1 MTTLTNANGDLVDLT
16 TGEVMGRAQGA
27 PTAVADP
34 RKNTGAPDQIV
45 SNPLMGLLQNTTWGF
60 NSALFA
66 LPDALVTQI
75 GKQIF
80 RQKPEETVTL
90 TKLFNSGEVAPR
102 NVEERYARATGEGLG
117 GTLPFTGVLAAAA
130 RARPMVMAAQ
140 PSAGIIK
147 GIANDAIQMV
157 QRSPMKAA
165 ALDMA
170 FGVGYEGLKQAV
182 EENVSDQNQ
191 YKPLLKE
198 LLPAATF
205 VGLPLAAATLSPTA
219 LAVRGGKELQNKL
232 VNNLG
237 EVGQEVLAQETGLFK
252 LPGIRIVPSILIGR
266 AEKKLSSVFA
276 DIQKNPEALKALD
289 ELNTILANPEVEKLG
304 FQFGVAERYMD
315 PALLQKQAETLQ
327 GMSPKDLAPF
337 RKQYAENQAKLEQLF
352 STFSPASRKSVEE
365 AFRAAQQQ
373 RQGFFDDLLAQR
385 QTLTDSEKA
394 LLSQRLGPQNPNN
407 INNELRGVLMAGMEM
422 DANMR
427 QNILKRMGLKQA
439 TSPDGTPMPTREDGK
454 SLFPAR
460 DMEAAATALI
470 EKYKPERPS
479 MRVSVPEP
487 VQLLERFV
495 KGQQQAREK
504 METKVLDQLLSREL
518 DEQIAGSRVFQN
530 IQLAE
535 QQGLTGKGLNEK
547 EFRKTVNAFMKR
559 ARDPNSL
566 TKEEVKRIEGEL
578 RFGKEHTDGTIEM
591 NLGQGESLRFNPKKM
606 LFDAQRVAAA
616 NTGIDINVPEA
627 LDYLNSAQRFRNN
640 SLGNYNAVMMKGR
653 TRLTDAQRILDTGNS
668 VFKDVEKLIMDHVP
682 KIKQE
687 YQGMKMILDDY
698 KAGYEQS
705 LPLLM
710 TQKTRGGQEYY
721 LPNEDLMATAFK
733 NADRLQQLQI
743 TIGNN
748 AQGKELLE
756 KGAVDWIRS
765 KPIFTNDGL
774 IDATKLRRVMDQN
787 KNIMEA
793 LPASVRLK
801 IEDEAKFADDIAR
814 RMAELDQRRIQAKD
828 AELDNL
834 LAKSARA
841 DASPK
846 QTLEKAIK
854 DPATMRS
861 LVNEMS
867 KDPENLA
874 ALRRSVYD
882 LATEGAAKGGALEV
896 FLRNNEKSMKV
907 LYGGTGHYDN
917 LLQLANMQRRVNAFA
932 DVTGQVPAFDTLDQQ
947 LQSLFGVSIPYLTT
961 SIRNVAMRN
970 VSKET
975 MMVTLGTRLLN
986 AKEAKVFER
995 MFTKALEDPKF
1006 AQKMTNLNT
1015 PAAAASVA
1023 KEMQNFGMSPRRLA
1037 EVLTAPAASRGAVLE
1052 AQDLAQQ
1059 GNPPVPV
1066 STNVSRGTSA
1076 AQMLKAQPTAPATRG
1091 TNFNPRMPTT
1101 PQVTPGQQQI
1111 PLMYPAMFP
1120 NDPISA
1126 LLQQRQAQV
1135 QPRPPGM

>member
-27 PTAVADP
+27 PTTVADP

-45 SNPLMGLLQNTTWGF
+45 ANPLMGLLQNTTWGF

-102 NVEERYARATGEGLG
+102 NVEERYARAAGEGLG

-130 RARPMVMAAQ
+130 RMRPMVMAAT

-147 GIANDAIQMV
+147 SIANDAIQMV

-170 FGVGYEGLKQAV
+170 FGVGYEGLRQAV
-182 EENVSDQNQ
+182 EENVSDENQ

-237 EVGQEVLAQETGLFK
+237 EVGQDVLAQETGLFK

-266 AEKKLSSVFA
+266 AEKKLSGVFA

-289 ELNTILANPEVEKLG
+289 ELNTILANPDVEKLG

-352 STFSPASRKSVEE
+352 STFSPTSRKTVEE
-365 AFRAAQQQ
+365 AFLAAQQQ
-373 RQGFFDDLLAQR
+373 RQTFFDDLLAQR

-394 LLSQRLGPQNPNN
+394 LLNQRLGPQNPDQL
-407 INNELRGVLMAGMEM
+407 NNELRGVLMSGMEM
-422 DANMR
+422 DAGMR
-427 QNILKRMGLKQA
+427 QGILRRMGLKQA
-439 TSPDGTPMPTREDGK
+439 MAPDGTPMPTRADGK

-479 MRVSVPEP
+479 LRVNVPEP

-495 KGQQQAREK
+495 KGQQQARDA
-504 METKVLDQLLSREL
+504 M
-518 DEQIAGSRVFQN
+518 
-530 IQLAE
+530 
-535 QQGLTGKGLNEK
+535 
-547 EFRKTVNAFMKR
+547 
-559 ARDPNSL
+559 
-566 TKEEVKRIEGEL
+566 
-578 RFGKEHTDGTIEM
+578 TD
-591 NLGQGESLRFNPKKM
+591 KM
-606 LFDAQRVAAA
+606 LVQLTDQAINEQLGPLAKDMPADFQKALRDSVLQLVRGDTAKGSKRKVTLADIAATPDKEGMITVATGIPGRKIYVNPGQLQQDAQRIAAA

-627 LDYLNSAQRFRNN
+627 LDYLQSAQRFRND
-640 SLGNYNAVMMKGR
+640 SLGRYNAAMMKGR
-653 TRLTDAQRILDTGNS
+653 TRLTDAQRIIDSGNS

-733 NADRLQQLQI
+733 NADRLRQLQI

-748 AQGKELLE
+748 PQGKELLE

-765 KPIFTNDGL
+765 KPIFDKDGL

-787 KNIMEA
+787 KNIVEA

-801 IEDEAKFADDIAR
+801 IEDEAKFADDIAIR
-814 RMAELDQRRIQAKD
+814 LADLDQRRIQAKD

-834 LAKSARA
+834 LTKSARA

-874 ALRRSVYD
+874 SLRRSVYD
-882 LATEGAAKGGALEV
+882 LAIEGAAKGGALEV
-896 FLRNNEKSMKV
+896 FLRNNEKSLKV
-907 LYGGTGHYDN
+907 LYGGTGHYNN

-947 LQSLFGVSIPYLTT
+947 LQGLFGVSIPYLTT

-975 MMVTLGTRLLN
+975 MLVTLGTRLLN

-1006 AQKMTNLNT
+1006 AEKMTSLNT
-1015 PAAAASVA
+1015 PAAAAAVA
-1023 KEMQNFGMSPRRLA
+1023 KELQNFGMSPRRLA
-1037 EVLTAPAASRGAVLE
+1037 EVLTAPAASRGAVIE

-1059 GNPPVPV
+1059 GNPPIPV
-1066 STNVSRGTSA
+1066 SSNVSRGTSA
-1076 AQMLKAQPTAPATRG
+1076 AQMLKAQPAAPATRG

-1120 NDPISA
+1120 NDPISG

>member
-16 TGEVMGRAQGA
+16 TGEVTGRAQGA
-27 PTAVADP
+27 PTAVVDP

-45 SNPLMGLLQNTTWGF
+45 ENPLMGLLKNTTWGF

-130 RARPMVMAAQ
+130 RMRPMVMAAT

-182 EENVSDQNQ
+182 EENVSDENQ

-252 LPGIRIVPSILIGR
+252 LPGIRVVPSILIGR
-266 AEKKLSSVFA
+266 AEKKLSGVFA

-289 ELNTILANPEVEKLG
+289 ELNTILANPDVEKLG

-352 STFSPASRKSVEE
+352 STFSPSSRKPVEE
-365 AFRAAQQQ
+365 AFLAAQQQ
-373 RQGFFDDLLAQR
+373 RQGFFDDLLNQR
-385 QTLTDSEKA
+385 QTLTDSEKS
-394 LLSQRLGPQNPNN
+394 LLNQRLGPQNPDQ
-407 INNELRGVLMAGMEM
+407 INNELRGVLMSGMEM

-427 QNILKRMGLKQA
+427 QNILQRMGLKQA
-439 TSPDGTPMPTREDGK
+439 TSPDGTPMPTRTDGT

-460 DMEAAATALI
+460 DMESAATALI

-479 MRVSVPEP
+479 LRVNVPEP

-495 KGQQQAREK
+495 KGQQQARDA
-504 METKVLDQLLSREL
+504 M
-518 DEQIAGSRVFQN
+518 
-530 IQLAE
+530 
-535 QQGLTGKGLNEK
+535 
-547 EFRKTVNAFMKR
+547 
-559 ARDPNSL
+559 
-566 TKEEVKRIEGEL
+566 
-578 RFGKEHTDGTIEM
+578 TD
-591 NLGQGESLRFNPKKM
+591 KM
-606 LFDAQRVAAA
+606 LVQLTDQAINEQLGPLAKDMPADFQKALRDSVLQLVRGDTAKGSKRKVTLADIAATPDKDGMITVATGIPGRKIYVNPGQLQQDAQGIAAA

-627 LDYLNSAQRFRNN
+627 LDYLNAAQRFRND
-640 SLGNYNAVMMKGR
+640 SLGRYNAVMMKGR

-668 VFKDVEKLIMDHVP
+668 VFKDVESLIMDHVP

-721 LPNEDLMATAFK
+721 LPNEDLMVTAFK
-733 NADRLQQLQI
+733 NADRLKQLQI

-756 KGAVDWIRS
+756 KGAVDWIRN

-801 IEDEAKFADDIAR
+801 IEDETKFADNIAA

-896 FLRNNEKSMKV
+896 FLRNNEKSLKV

-947 LQSLFGVSIPYLTT
+947 LQGLFGVSIPYLTT

-1006 AQKMTNLNT
+1006 AQKMTSLNT
-1015 PAAAASVA
+1015 PAAAAAVA
-1023 KEMQNFGMSPRRLA
+1023 KELQTFGMSPKRLS

-1076 AQMLKAQPTAPATRG
+1076 AQMLKAQPAAPATRG

-1120 NDPISA
+1120 NDPISG

-1135 QPRPPGM
+1135 QPRPPGQ

>member
-1 MTTLTNANGDLVDLT
+1 MTTLTNANGDVVDLT
-16 TGEVMGRAQGA
+16 TGEIVGRAQGA

-157 QRSPMKAA
+157 QKAPMKAA

-170 FGVGYEGLKQAV
+170 FGVGYEGLNQAV

-352 STFSPASRKSVEE
+352 STFSPDSRKTVED

-373 RQGFFDDLLAQR
+373 RQAFFDDLLSQR
-385 QTLTDSEKA
+385 QNLTEAEKA
-394 LLSQRLGPQNPNN
+394 FLSQRLGPQDPSK
-407 INNELRGVLMAGMEM
+407 INDELRGVLMSGMEM

-427 QNILKRMGLKQA
+427 QNILQRMGLKQA
-439 TSPDGTPMPTREDGK
+439 TAPDGTPMPTRTDGK
-454 SLFPAR
+454 SLFPAK

-470 EKYKPERPS
+470 EKYRPERPS
-479 MRVSVPEP
+479 LNVRVPEP

-495 KGQQQAREK
+495 KGQQQARDAMTDK
-504 METKVLDQLLSREL
+504 MLVQLTDQAITDQLGPFAKEMPA
-518 DEQIAGSRVFQN
+518 DFQKALRDSVL
-530 IQLAE
+530 QLV
-535 QQGLTGKGLNEK
+535 QGGAGKGSK
-547 EFRKTVNAFMKR
+547 RKVTLADIAATPDKDGMITVATGIPGRKIYVNPGQLRQDA
-559 ARDPNSL
+559 
-566 TKEEVKRIEGEL
+566 ERI
-578 RFGKEHTDGTIEM
+578 
-591 NLGQGESLRFNPKKM
+591 
-606 LFDAQRVAAA
+606 AAA

-627 LDYLNSAQRFRNN
+627 LDYLNAAQRFRND
-640 SLGNYNAVMMKGR
+640 SLGRYNAVMMKGR
-653 TRLTDAQRILDTGNS
+653 TRLTDAQRIIDTGNS

-733 NADRLQQLQI
+733 NADRLKQLQI

-748 AQGKELLE
+748 TQGKELLE

-834 LAKSARA
+834 LTKSARA

-882 LATEGAAKGGALEV
+882 LATEGAAKGGALET

-1006 AQKMTNLNT
+1006 AQKMTSLNT
-1015 PAAAASVA
+1015 PAAAAAVA

-1037 EVLTAPAASRGAVLE
+1037 EVLTGPAASRGAVLE

>member
-1 MTTLTNANGDLVDLT
+1 MTTLTNANGDVVDLT
-16 TGEVMGRAQGA
+16 TGEVMGRAEGA
-27 PTAVADP
+27 PTTVAEP

-45 SNPLMGLLQNTTWGF
+45 ANPLMGLLQNTSWGF

-66 LPDALVTQI
+66 LPDAAVKEI
-75 GKQIF
+75 GRQIF
-80 RQKPEETVTL
+80 RQKPEETMTL

-102 NVEERYARATGEGLG
+102 NVEERYARAAGEGLG

-130 RARPMVMAAQ
+130 RARPMVMAAA
-140 PSAGIIK
+140 PSAGIIR

-157 QRSPMKAA
+157 QKAPMKAA
-165 ALDMA
+165 ALDVA

-219 LAVRGGKELQNKL
+219 LAVRGGKQLQDKL

-252 LPGIRIVPSILIGR
+252 LPGIRIVPSVLIGR
-266 AEKKLSSVFA
+266 AEKKLSGVFA

-352 STFSPASRKSVEE
+352 STFSPASRKTVEE
-365 AFRAAQQQ
+365 AFLAAQKQ
-373 RQGFFDDLLAQR
+373 RQTFFDDLLAQR
-385 QTLTDSEKA
+385 QTLTDSERE
-394 LLSQRLGPQNPNN
+394 LLNQRLGPQNPDQ
-407 INNELRGVLMAGMEM
+407 INNELRGVLMSGMEM
-422 DANMR
+422 DAGMR
-427 QNILKRMGLKQA
+427 QNILQRMGLRQA
-439 TSPDGTPMPTREDGK
+439 MGPDGTPMPTRADGK

-479 MRVSVPEP
+479 MRVSTPEP

-495 KGQQQAREK
+495 KGQQQARDALTDK
-504 METKVLDQLLSREL
+504 MLVQLTDQAIN
-518 DEQIAGSRVFQN
+518 EQLG
-530 IQLAE
+530 
-535 QQGLTGKGLNEK
+535 
-547 EFRKTVNAFMKR
+547 
-559 ARDPNSL
+559 PL
-566 TKEEVKRIEGEL
+566 TKDMPADFQKALRDSVLQLVRGDTAKGSKRKVTLADIAATPDKNGMITVATGIPG
-578 RFGKEHTDGTIEM
+578 RKIYV
-591 NLGQGESLRFNPKKM
+591 NPGQLQQ
-606 LFDAQRVAAA
+606 DAQRIAAA

-627 LDYLNSAQRFRNN
+627 LDYLQSAQRFRND
-640 SLGNYNAVMMKGR
+640 SLGRYNAAMMKGR
-653 TRLTDAQRILDTGNS
+653 TRLTDAQRIIDSGNS

-733 NADRLQQLQI
+733 NADRLRQLQI

-748 AQGKELLE
+748 PQGKELLE

-765 KPIFTNDGL
+765 KPIFDKDGL

-787 KNIMEA
+787 KNIVEA

-801 IEDEAKFADDIAR
+801 IEDEAKFADDIAIR
-814 RMAELDQRRIQAKD
+814 LADLDQRRIQAKD

-841 DASPK
+841 DASPR
-846 QTLEKAIK
+846 QTLERAIK

-874 ALRRSVYD
+874 SLRRSVYD

-896 FLRNNEKSMKV
+896 FLRNNEKSLKV

-917 LLQLANMQRRVNAFA
+917 LVKLASMQRRVNAFA

-975 MMVTLGTRLLN
+975 MLVTLGTRLLN

-1006 AQKMTNLNT
+1006 AEKMTNLNT
-1015 PAAAASVA
+1015 PAAATAVA
-1023 KEMQNFGMSPRRLA
+1023 KELQNFGMSPRRLA
-1037 EVLTAPAASRGAVLE
+1037 EVLTAPAASRSAVIE

-1059 GNPPVPV
+1059 GNPPIPA
-1066 STNVSRGTSA
+1066 SAAVSRGTSA
-1076 AQMLKAQPTAPATRG
+1076 AQMLKAQPAAPATRG

-1120 NDPISA
+1120 NDPISG
-1126 LLQQRQAQV
+1126 LLQQRQAQI

>member
-1 MTTLTNANGDLVDLT
+1 MTTLTNANGELVDLT

-102 NVEERYARATGEGLG
+102 NVEERYARAAGEGLG

-130 RARPMVMAAQ
+130 RARPMVMAAT

-147 GIANDAIQMV
+147 SIANDAIQMV

-170 FGVGYEGLKQAV
+170 FGVGYEGLRQAV

-219 LAVRGGKELQNKL
+219 LAVRGGKQLQDKL
-232 VNNLG
+232 KNNLG
-237 EVGQEVLAQETGLFK
+237 EVGQEVLAQETGLFRM
-252 LPGIRIVPSILIGR
+252 PGIRIIPSILIGR
-266 AEKKLSSVFA
+266 AEKKLNSVFT
-276 DIQKNPEALKALD
+276 DIQKNPQAMKSLQDLEAILKD
-289 ELNTILANPEVEKLG
+289 PEIEKLG
-304 FQFGVAERYMD
+304 FKFGIAERYED
-315 PALLQKQAETLQ
+315 PALSQKHIETLQ
-327 GMSPKDLAPF
+327 GMSPKDLMLF
-337 RKQYAENQAKLEQLF
+337 RKHTADNQLKTEQLI
-352 STFSPASRKSVEE
+352 SAFSPDSRKSVEE

-394 LLSQRLGPQNPNN
+394 LLNQRLGPQNPNK
-407 INNELRGVLMAGMEM
+407 INDELRGVLMSGMEM

-439 TSPDGTPMPTREDGK
+439 TAPDGTPMPTRTDGK

-460 DMEAAATALI
+460 DMESAAKALI
-470 EKYKPERPS
+470 EKYRPERPS
-479 MRVSVPEP
+479 LNVRVPEP

-495 KGQQQAREK
+495 VGQQK
-504 METKVLDQLLSREL
+504 
-518 DEQIAGSRVFQN
+518 
-530 IQLAE
+530 
-535 QQGLTGKGLNEK
+535 
-547 EFRKTVNAFMKR
+547 
-559 ARDPNSL
+559 ARDAM
-566 TKEEVKRIEGEL
+566 
-578 RFGKEHTDGTIEM
+578 TD
-591 NLGQGESLRFNPKKM
+591 KM
-606 LFDAQRVAAA
+606 LVQLTDQAINEQLGPLAKDMPADFQKALRDSVLQLVRGDTAKGSKRKVTLADIAATPDKDGMITVATGIPGRKIYVNPGQLQQDAQRIAAA

-627 LDYLNSAQRFRNN
+627 LDYLNAAQRFRND
-640 SLGNYNAVMMKGR
+640 SLGRYNAVMMKGR
-653 TRLTDAQRILDTGNS
+653 TRLTDAQRIIDTGNS

-733 NADRLQQLQI
+733 NADRLKQLQI

-801 IEDEAKFADDIAR
+801 IEDEAQFADDIAR
-814 RMAELDQRRIQAKD
+814 RMAEIDQRRIQAKD

-834 LAKSARA
+834 LTKSARA
-841 DASPK
+841 DASPI

-861 LVNEMS
+861 LVNEIG

-882 LATEGAAKGGALEV
+882 LATEGASKGGSLEA
-896 FLRNNEKSMKV
+896 FMRNNEKSMKV
-907 LYGGTGHYDN
+907 LYGGTNHYDN
-917 LLQLANMQRRVNAFA
+917 LLKLANIQRRVNAFA
-932 DVTGQVPAFDTLDQQ
+932 DITGQVPAFDTLDQQ

-975 MMVTLGTRLLN
+975 MAVTLGTRLLN
-986 AKEAKVFER
+986 AKEGKVFER

-1006 AQKMTNLNT
+1006 AEKMTNLNT

-1023 KEMQNFGMSPRRLA
+1023 KELQNFGMSPRRLA
-1037 EVLTAPAASRGAVLE
+1037 EVLTGPATARAATIE

>member
-1 MTTLTNANGDLVDLT
+1 MTTLTNANGELVDLT

-102 NVEERYARATGEGLG
+102 NVEERYARAAGEGLG

-130 RARPMVMAAQ
+130 RARPMVMAAT

-147 GIANDAIQMV
+147 SIANDAIQMV

-170 FGVGYEGLKQAV
+170 FGVGYEGLRQAV

-237 EVGQEVLAQETGLFK
+237 EVGQDVLAQETGLFK

-266 AEKKLSSVFA
+266 AEKKLSGVFA

-289 ELNTILANPEVEKLG
+289 ELNTILANPDVEKLG

-352 STFSPASRKSVEE
+352 STFSPASRKTVED
-365 AFRAAQQQ
+365 AFLAAQQQ
-373 RQGFFDDLLAQR
+373 RQGFFDDLLNQR

-394 LLSQRLGPQNPNN
+394 LLNQRLGPQNPNK
-407 INNELRGVLMAGMEM
+407 INDELRGVLMSGMEM

-427 QNILKRMGLKQA
+427 QNILQRMGLKQA
-439 TSPDGTPMPTREDGK
+439 TAPDGTPMPTRTDGK

-460 DMEAAATALI
+460 DMESAATALI
-470 EKYKPERPS
+470 EKYRPERPS
-479 MRVSVPEP
+479 LNVRVPEP

-495 KGQQQAREK
+495 VGQQK
-504 METKVLDQLLSREL
+504 
-518 DEQIAGSRVFQN
+518 
-530 IQLAE
+530 
-535 QQGLTGKGLNEK
+535 
-547 EFRKTVNAFMKR
+547 
-559 ARDPNSL
+559 ARDAM
-566 TKEEVKRIEGEL
+566 
-578 RFGKEHTDGTIEM
+578 TD
-591 NLGQGESLRFNPKKM
+591 KM
-606 LFDAQRVAAA
+606 LVQLTDQAINEQLGPLAKDMPADFQKALRDSVLQLVRGDTAKGSKRKVTLADIAATPDKDGMITVATGIPGRKIYVNPGQLQQDAQRIAAA

-627 LDYLNSAQRFRNN
+627 LDYLNAAQRFRND
-640 SLGNYNAVMMKGR
+640 SLGRYNAVMMKGR
-653 TRLTDAQRILDTGNS
+653 TRLTDAQRIIDTGNS

-733 NADRLQQLQI
+733 NADRLKQLQI

-975 MMVTLGTRLLN
+975 MLVTLGTRLLN

-1006 AQKMTNLNT
+1006 AQKMTSLNT
-1015 PAAAASVA
+1015 PAAAAAVA
-1023 KEMQNFGMSPRRLA
+1023 KELQNFGMSPRRLA

>member
-27 PTAVADP
+27 PTTVADP
-34 RKNTGAPDQIV
+34 RKKTGAPDQIV
-45 SNPLMGLLQNTTWGF
+45 ANPLMGLLQNTTWGF

-80 RQKPEETVTL
+80 RQKPEETMTL

-102 NVEERYARATGEGLG
+102 NVEERYARAAGEGLG

-130 RARPMVMAAQ
+130 RMRPMVMAAT

-147 GIANDAIQMV
+147 SIANDAIQMV

-170 FGVGYEGLKQAV
+170 FGVGYEGLRQAV
-182 EENVSDQNQ
+182 EENVSDENQ

-237 EVGQEVLAQETGLFK
+237 EVGQDVLAQETGLFK

-266 AEKKLSSVFA
+266 AEKKLSGVFA

-289 ELNTILANPEVEKLG
+289 ELNTILANPDVEKLG

-352 STFSPASRKSVEE
+352 STFSPTSRKTVEE
-365 AFRAAQQQ
+365 AFLAAQQQ
-373 RQGFFDDLLAQR
+373 RQTFFDDLLNQR
-385 QTLTDSEKA
+385 QNLTDSEKA
-394 LLSQRLGPQNPNN
+394 LLSQRLGPQNPNQ
-407 INNELRGVLMAGMEM
+407 INNELRGVLMSGMEM
-422 DANMR
+422 DAGMR
-427 QNILKRMGLKQA
+427 QNILQRMGLRQA
-439 TSPDGTPMPTREDGK
+439 MGPDGTPMPTRADGK

-479 MRVSVPEP
+479 MRVSTPEP

-495 KGQQQAREK
+495 KGQQQARDAMTDK
-504 METKVLDQLLSREL
+504 MLVQLTDQAIN
-518 DEQIAGSRVFQN
+518 EQLG
-530 IQLAE
+530 
-535 QQGLTGKGLNEK
+535 
-547 EFRKTVNAFMKR
+547 
-559 ARDPNSL
+559 PL
-566 TKEEVKRIEGEL
+566 TKEMPADFQKALRDSVLQLVRGDTAKGSKRKVTLADIAATPDKNGMITVATGIPG
-578 RFGKEHTDGTIEM
+578 RKIYV
-591 NLGQGESLRFNPKKM
+591 NPGQLQQ
-606 LFDAQRVAAA
+606 DAQRIAAA

-627 LDYLNSAQRFRNN
+627 LDYLQSAQRFRND
-640 SLGNYNAVMMKGR
+640 SLGRYNAAMMKGR
-653 TRLTDAQRILDTGNS
+653 TRLTDAQRIIDTGNS

-765 KPIFTNDGL
+765 KPIFNNDGL

-801 IEDEAKFADDIAR
+801 IEDEAKFADDIAK

-841 DASPK
+841 DASPR

-874 ALRRSVYD
+874 SLRRSVYD

-896 FLRNNEKSMKV
+896 FLRNNEKSLKV

-917 LLQLANMQRRVNAFA
+917 LVKLASMQRRVNAFA

-975 MMVTLGTRLLN
+975 MLVTLGTRLLN

-1006 AQKMTNLNT
+1006 AEKMTNLST
-1015 PAAAASVA
+1015 PAAATAVA
-1023 KEMQNFGMSPRRLA
+1023 KELQNFGMSPRRLA
-1037 EVLTAPAASRGAVLE
+1037 EVLTAPAASRAAVIE

-1059 GNPPVPV
+1059 GNPPLPV

-1076 AQMLKAQPTAPATRG
+1076 AQMLKAQPAAPATRG
-1091 TNFNPRMPTT
+1091 TSFNPRMPTT

-1120 NDPISA
+1120 NDPISG
-1126 LLQQRQAQV
+1126 LLQQRQAQI

>member
-27 PTAVADP
+27 PTTVADP

-45 SNPLMGLLQNTTWGF
+45 ANPLMGLLQNTTWGF

-102 NVEERYARATGEGLG
+102 NVEERYARAAGEGLG

-130 RARPMVMAAQ
+130 RMRPMVMAAT

-147 GIANDAIQMV
+147 SIANDAIQMV
-157 QRSPMKAA
+157 QKSPMKAA
-165 ALDMA
+165 ALDMV
-170 FGVGYEGLKQAV
+170 FGVGYEGLRQAV
-182 EENVSDQNQ
+182 EENVSDENQ

-219 LAVRGGKELQNKL
+219 LAVRGGKQLQDKL

-237 EVGQEVLAQETGLFK
+237 EVGQDVLAQETGLFK

-266 AEKKLSSVFA
+266 AEKKLSGVFA

-289 ELNTILANPEVEKLG
+289 ELNTILANPDVEKLG

-352 STFSPASRKSVEE
+352 STFSPDSRKTVEE

-373 RQGFFDDLLAQR
+373 RQTLFDDLLSQR

-394 LLSQRLGPQNPNN
+394 LLSQRLGPQNPDQL
-407 INNELRGVLMAGMEM
+407 NNELRGVLMAGMEM
-422 DANMR
+422 DAGMR
-427 QNILKRMGLKQA
+427 QGILKRMGLKQA
-439 TSPDGTPMPTREDGK
+439 MAPDGTPMPTRVDGK

-479 MRVSVPEP
+479 MRVSTPEP

-495 KGQQQAREK
+495 KGQQQARDA
-504 METKVLDQLLSREL
+504 M
-518 DEQIAGSRVFQN
+518 
-530 IQLAE
+530 
-535 QQGLTGKGLNEK
+535 
-547 EFRKTVNAFMKR
+547 
-559 ARDPNSL
+559 
-566 TKEEVKRIEGEL
+566 
-578 RFGKEHTDGTIEM
+578 TD
-591 NLGQGESLRFNPKKM
+591 KM
-606 LFDAQRVAAA
+606 LVQLTDQAINEQLGPLAKDMPADFQKALRDSVLQLVRGDTAKGSKRKVTLADIAATPDKEGMITVATGIPGRKIYVNPGQLQQDAQRIAAA

-627 LDYLNSAQRFRNN
+627 LDYLQSAQRFRND
-640 SLGNYNAVMMKGR
+640 SLGRYNAAMMKGR
-653 TRLTDAQRILDTGNS
+653 TRLTDAQRIIDSGNS

-733 NADRLQQLQI
+733 NADRLRQLQI

-748 AQGKELLE
+748 PQGKELLE

-765 KPIFTNDGL
+765 KPIFNNDGL
-774 IDATKLRRVMDQN
+774 IDATKLRRVIDQN
-787 KNIMEA
+787 KNIVEA

-801 IEDEAKFADDIAR
+801 IEDEAKFADDIATR
-814 RMAELDQRRIQAKD
+814 LAEIDQRRIQAKD

-834 LAKSARA
+834 LAKSSRA
-841 DASPK
+841 DASPR

-874 ALRRSVYD
+874 SLRRSVYD

-896 FLRNNEKSMKV
+896 FLRNNEKSLKV

-917 LLQLANMQRRVNAFA
+917 LLQLASMQRRVNAFA

-975 MMVTLGTRLLN
+975 MLVTLGTRLLN

-1006 AQKMTNLNT
+1006 AEKMTNLNT

-1023 KEMQNFGMSPRRLA
+1023 KELQNFGMSPRRLA

-1059 GNPPVPV
+1059 GNPPIPV
-1066 STNVSRGTSA
+1066 SSNVSRGTSA

-1120 NDPISA
+1120 NDPISG

>member
-1 MTTLTNANGDLVDLT
+1 MTTLTNANGDVVDLT
-16 TGEVMGRAQGA
+16 TGEVVGRAQGA
-27 PTAVADP
+27 PTTVAEP
-34 RKNTGAPDQIV
+34 RKNTGAPDQV
-45 SNPLMGLLQNTTWGF
+45 VANPLTGLLQNASWGF

-66 LPDALVTQI
+66 LPDAAVKEI
-75 GKQIF
+75 GRQIF

-90 TKLFNSGEVAPR
+90 TKLFNAGEIAPR
-102 NVEERYARATGEGLG
+102 NSSERYARAVGEGLG

-130 RARPMVMAAQ
+130 RMRPMVMVAT

-147 GIANDAIQMV
+147 GLADDAIQMV
-157 QRSPMKAA
+157 QRAPMKAA
-165 ALDMA
+165 ALDIA
-170 FGVGYEGLKQAV
+170 FGTGYEGMKQAV
-182 EENVSDQNQ
+182 EENVSEDNQ

-219 LAVRGGKELQNKL
+219 LAVRGGKQLQDKL

-237 EVGQEVLAQETGLFK
+237 EVGQDVLAQETGLFK
-252 LPGIRIVPSILIGR
+252 LPGFKIIPSMLISR
-266 AEKKLSSVFA
+266 AEKKLTTVFG
-276 DIQKNPEALKALD
+276 DIEKNPEALKALD
-289 ELNTILANPEVEKLG
+289 ELKAILANPEVEKLG

-315 PALLQKQAETLQ
+315 PALLQKQAEILQ
-327 GMSPKDLAPF
+327 GMSPKDLEPF
-337 RKQYAENQAKLEQLF
+337 RKQYAENQAKLEKLF
-352 STFSPASRKSVEE
+352 SAFAPDTRKTVEE
-365 AFRAAQQQ
+365 AFHAAQQQ

-385 QTLTDSEKA
+385 QTLTDSERE
-394 LLSQRLGPQNPNN
+394 LLNQRLGPQNPDQ
-407 INNELRGVLMAGMEM
+407 INNELRGVLMSGMEM
-422 DANMR
+422 DAGMR
-427 QNILKRMGLKQA
+427 QNILQRMGLRQA
-439 TSPDGTPMPTREDGK
+439 TAPDGTPMPTRTDGK
-454 SLFPAR
+454 SLFPSK
-460 DMEAAATALI
+460 DMESAATALI
-470 EKYKPERPS
+470 EKYRPERPS
-479 MRVSVPEP
+479 MNVRVPEP
-487 VQLLERFV
+487 IQLLERFV
-495 KGQQQAREK
+495 KGQQ
-504 METKVLDQLLSREL
+504 
-518 DEQIAGSRVFQN
+518 
-530 IQLAE
+530 
-535 QQGLTGKGLNEK
+535 
-547 EFRKTVNAFMKR
+547 R
-559 ARDPNSL
+559 ARDVMTDKMLVQL
-566 TKEEVKRIEGEL
+566 TDQAITEQLGPFAKEMPADFQKALRDSVLQLVQGGASKGSKRKVTLADIAATPD
-578 RFGKEHTDGTIEM
+578 KEGTITVATGIPGRKIYV
-591 NLGQGESLRFNPKKM
+591 NPQQLRQ
-606 LFDAQRVAAA
+606 DAERIAMA

-627 LDYLNSAQRFRNN
+627 LDYLQSAQRFRND
-640 SLGNYNAVMMKGR
+640 SLGRYNTAMMKGR
-653 TRLTDAQRILDTGNS
+653 TRLTDAQRIIDTGNS
-668 VFKDVEKLIMDHVP
+668 VFKDIEGLIMGHVP

-687 YQGMKMILDDY
+687 YEGMKMILDDY

-733 NADRLQQLQI
+733 NADRLKQLQI

-748 AQGKELLE
+748 SQGKELLE
-756 KGAVDWIRS
+756 KGAVDWISR
-765 KPIFTNDGL
+765 KPIYDKDGL
-774 IDATKLRRVMDQN
+774 IDANKLRRVMDQN

-801 IEDEAKFADDIAR
+801 IEDEVKFADDIAK
-814 RMAELDQRRIQAKD
+814 RMAELDERRIQAKD
-828 AELDNL
+828 ADLDSL
-834 LAKSARA
+834 LVRSARPDA
-841 DASPK
+841 DPR

-882 LATEGAAKGGALEV
+882 LATGGAAKGGALEM

-907 LYGGTGHYDN
+907 LFGGTDHYDN
-917 LLQLANMQRRVNAFA
+917 LRKLADMQRRVSAFA
-932 DVTGQVPAFDTLDQQ
+932 DVTGQVPVFETSDQQ
-947 LQSLFGVSIPYLTT
+947 LQNLFGISIPYLTT

-986 AKEAKVFER
+986 AKEDKVYQR
-995 MFTKALEDPKF
+995 LFTKALEDPKF
-1006 AQKMTNLNT
+1006 AEKLSNLNT
-1015 PAAAASVA
+1015 PAAATAVA
-1023 KEMQNFGMSPRRLA
+1023 KELQSFGMSPKRLS
-1037 EVLTAPAASRGAVLE
+1037 EVLTGPAASRAAVIE
-1052 AQDLAQQ
+1052 AQGMAEQN
-1059 GNPPVPV
+1059 NPPIPA
-1066 STNVSRGTSA
+1066 SAAVSRGTSA
-1076 AQMLKAQPTAPATRG
+1076 AQMLKAQPAAPATRG

>member
-1 MTTLTNANGDLVDLT
+1 MTTLTNANGELVDLT

-117 GTLPFTGVLAAAA
+117 GTLPFTGILAAAA
-130 RARPMVMAAQ
+130 RMRPMVMAAA

-170 FGVGYEGLKQAV
+170 FGVGYEGLRQAV
-182 EENVSDQNQ
+182 EENVSDENQ

-198 LLPAATF
+198 LLPAGVF

-219 LAVRGGKELQNKL
+219 LAVRGGKQLQDKL
-232 VNNLG
+232 MNNLG
-237 EVGQEVLAQETGLFK
+237 EVGNEVLAQETGLFRM
-252 LPGIRIVPSILIGR
+252 PGIRIIPSYLIGR
-266 AEKKLSSVFA
+266 AEKKLNSVFT
-276 DIQKNPEALKALD
+276 DIQKNPQAMKSLQDLEVILKD
-289 ELNTILANPEVEKLG
+289 PEIEKLG
-304 FQFGVAERYMD
+304 FKFGIAERYED
-315 PALLQKQAETLQ
+315 PALSQKHIETLQ
-327 GMSPKDLAPF
+327 GMSPKDLMLF
-337 RKQYAENQAKLEQLF
+337 RKHTADNQLKTEQLISAF
-352 STFSPASRKSVEE
+352 APASRKSVEE
-365 AFRAAQQQ
+365 AFLAAQQQ
-373 RQGFFDDLLAQR
+373 RQTFFDDLLSQR
-385 QTLTDSEKA
+385 QNLTDSEKA
-394 LLSQRLGPQNPNN
+394 LLSQRLGPQDPDK

-422 DANMR
+422 DAGMR

-439 TSPDGTPMPTREDGK
+439 TAPDGTPMPTRADGK

-460 DMEAAATALI
+460 DMESAATALI
-470 EKYKPERPS
+470 EKYRPERPS
-479 MRVSVPEP
+479 LNVKVPEP

-495 KGQQQAREK
+495 KGQQQARDA
-504 METKVLDQLLSREL
+504 M
-518 DEQIAGSRVFQN
+518 
-530 IQLAE
+530 
-535 QQGLTGKGLNEK
+535 
-547 EFRKTVNAFMKR
+547 
-559 ARDPNSL
+559 
-566 TKEEVKRIEGEL
+566 
-578 RFGKEHTDGTIEM
+578 TD
-591 NLGQGESLRFNPKKM
+591 KM
-606 LFDAQRVAAA
+606 LVQLTDQAINEQLGPLAKDMPADFQKALRDSVLQLVRGDTAKGSKRKVTLADVAATPDKNGMITVATGIPGRKIYVNPGQLQQDAQRIAAA

-627 LDYLNSAQRFRNN
+627 LDYLNAAQRFRNN

-668 VFKDVEKLIMDHVP
+668 VFKDVESLIMDHVP

-733 NADRLQQLQI
+733 NADRLKQLQI

-756 KGAVDWIRS
+756 KGAVDWISR
-765 KPIFTNDGL
+765 KPIYDKDGL

-787 KNIMEA
+787 KNIVEA

-841 DASPK
+841 DASPI
-846 QTLEKAIK
+846 QTLERAIK

-861 LVNEMS
+861 LVNEVG

-882 LATEGAAKGGALEV
+882 LATEGAAKGGSLEA
-896 FLRNNEKSMKV
+896 FMRNNEKSMKV
-907 LYGGTGHYDN
+907 LYGGTNHYDN
-917 LLQLANMQRRVNAFA
+917 LLKIANIQRRVNAFA

-947 LQSLFGVSIPYLTT
+947 LQGLFGVSIPYLTT

-975 MMVTLGTRLLN
+975 MAVTLGTRLLN
-986 AKEAKVFER
+986 AKEGKVFER

-1006 AQKMTNLNT
+1006 AEKMTNLNT
-1015 PAAAASVA
+1015 PAAAASIA
-1023 KEMQNFGMSPRRLA
+1023 KELQNFGMSPKRLS

-1076 AQMLKAQPTAPATRG
+1076 AQMLKAQPAAPATRG